1 MTAPPAGT
9 ASGPDLPVAL
19 IQHVSQSISIA
30 LDAIAH
36 NKLRAGLTSLG
47 IVFGV
52 GSVISMLAVGTGA
65 KQEILEQMKLL
76 GTNNIIITPVVEQE
90 EGKIADDELMK
101 KTEKKRFSPGLTL
114 SDGEGILRTLP
125 GVEFVSPEVV
135 VETMVSREGLKRTSK
150 LVGVDSIYF
159 ATTDFE
165 LERGQLFSRVAME
178 RASPV
183 AVIGQSIKTRFF
195 PMEDP
200 IGGKIKCGSLWL
212 TVIGVLK
219 ERRVSKE
226 SIEHLGI
233 RDFNYDVYTPVS
245 TLLLRYKNRALV
257 TKLDVQRASRETGGD
272 ETENPETK
280 KAVNYNQIDRLV
292 VRVSES
298 GEMVA
303 LAEVIS
309 RMLQRRH
316 NQVVDFQVMV
326 PEQLLRQ
333 AQRTREIFNI
343 VLGAIAS
350 ISLIVGGI
358 GIMNIMLASVM
369 ERMKEIGI
377 RRATGATRRAIVL
390 QFLSEATMI
399 SFSGGVTG
407 IVLGVGL
414 SYAIEQF
421 AGVLTIVSAFSVV
434 LSFVISISV
443 GIGFGIF
450 PARRAALQDP
460 VVCLRYE

>member
-1 MTAPPAGT
+1 VTAPPAGT

-233 RDFNYDVYTPVS
+233 RDLS
-245 TLLLRYKNRALV
+245 A
-257 TKLDVQRASRETGGD
+257 AS
-272 ETENPETK
+272 
-280 KAVNYNQIDRLV
+280 
-292 VRVSES
+292 
-298 GEMVA
+298 
-303 LAEVIS
+303 
-309 RMLQRRH
+309 
-316 NQVVDFQVMV
+316 
-326 PEQLLRQ
+326 
-333 AQRTREIFNI
+333 
-343 VLGAIAS
+343 AS
-350 ISLIVGGI
+350 
-358 GIMNIMLASVM
+358 
-369 ERMKEIGI
+369 
-377 RRATGATRRAIVL
+377 
-390 QFLSEATMI
+390 
-399 SFSGGVTG
+399 
-407 IVLGVGL
+407 
-414 SYAIEQF
+414 
-421 AGVLTIVSAFSVV
+421 
-434 LSFVISISV
+434 
-443 GIGFGIF
+443 
-450 PARRAALQDP
+450 
-460 VVCLRYE
+460 

>member
-1 MTAPPAGT
+1 MTNGNPQRTERPAT
-9 ASGPDLPVAL
+9 MLAHAA
-19 IQHVSQSISIA
+19 QSARIA
-30 LDAIAH
+30 IEAIAH
-36 NKLRAGLTSLG
+36 NKLRAVLTSLG

-76 GTNNIIITPVVEQE
+76 GTNNIIITPIVEQE
-90 EGKIADDELMK
+90 EGKVAEDELSK
-101 KTEKKRFSPGLTL
+101 KAEKKRFSPGLTL
-114 SDGEGILRTLP
+114 RDGEGILATIP
-125 GVEFVSPEVV
+125 GIEFVSPEVV
-135 VETMVSREGLKRTSK
+135 VETMVSRAGLKRTSK

-165 LERGQLFSRVAME
+165 LERGQLFSRMTTDL
-178 RASPV
+178 ASPV
-183 AVIGQSIKTRFF
+183 AVIGQSIKSRFF

-226 SIEHLGI
+226 SIEHLGL
-233 RDFNYDVYTPVS
+233 RDFNYDVYAPVS
-245 TLLLRYKNRALV
+245 TLLLRYKNRTLV
-257 TKLDVQRASRETGGD
+257 TKLDVQKASRETGGD
-272 ETENPETK
+272 DSDNRESK
-280 KAVNYNQIDRLV
+280 KPVNYHQLDRLV
-292 VRVSES
+292 VRVSDS
-298 GEMVA
+298 GQIVA

-350 ISLIVGGI
+350 ISLVVGGI

-377 RRATGATRRAIVL
+377 RRATGATRRDIIL
-390 QFLSEATMI
+390 QFLSEATLI
-399 SFSGGVTG
+399 SVTGGVIG
-407 IVLGVGL
+407 ILLGVGL
-414 SYAIEQF
+414 SYAIRQL
-421 AGVLTIVSAFSVV
+421 AGVLTIVSVFSVV
-434 LSFVISISV
+434 LAFFISISV
-443 GIGFGIF
+443 GIAFGIF

>member
-1 MTAPPAGT
+1 
-9 ASGPDLPVAL
+9 VAL